1 MKMPK
6 AQQRPSGNWR
16 VQITVDGKH
25 IGITGVTEE
34 ETITKALSIKAGM
47 LEQETKP
54 KKLTLGDAIT
64 EYQAIREN
72 VLSPLLFVAMRLLE
86 KTLLKIS

>member
-1 MKMPK
+1 MPK

-16 VQITVDGKH
+16 VQITVDGKRM
-25 IGITGVTEE
+25 GVTGASEE
-34 ETITKALSIKAGM
+34 EAITKALSVKAGM

-54 KKLTLGDAIT
+54 KKLTLDDAIT

-72 VLSPLLFVAMRLLE
+72 VLSPATIRGYEIIRKPF
-86 KTLLKIS
+86 